1 MMRCVVK
8 EHRSNNIKGD
18 YVLATGGAA
27 ANRLRILHN
36 TYGPGAK
43 LLLERAG
50 IKKGMRVADIGC
62 GVGMV
67 TQLLS
72 EMVGPTGE
80 VVGIDYSAAPL
91 EQAPATL
98 SYTNT
103 QDA

>member
-8 EHRSNNIKGD
+8 EHRANNIKGD

-43 LLLERAG
+43 VLLERAG
-50 IKKGMRVADIGC
+50 IKQGMRVADIGC

-67 TQLLS
+67 TQLLA

-80 VVGIDYSAAPL
+80 VVGVDFSADQL
-91 EQAPATL
+91 KQARAL
-98 SYTNT
+98 SP
-103 QDA
+103 